1 MPARGL
7 QAAAG
12 RGIAVHARAGLGLA
26 CRPCVHADCGR
37 RLAGRGVGRGLVAR
51 AAAGRAVLDFAGAG
65 NAVVVVSSELEEL
78 AICHR
83 IVVMVEGRTI
93 GELQGPGV
101 TEEQMLS
108 EIYNHQAKEEA
119 V

>member
-1 MPARGL
+1 MLLDEPT
-7 QAAAG
+7 
-12 RGIAVHARAGLGLA
+12 
-26 CRPCVHADCGR
+26 
-37 RLAGRGVGRGLVAR
+37 RGVDIGAR
-51 AAAGRAVLDFAGAG
+51 QQIWQTIEDFAAAG

-78 AICHR
+78 SICHR
-83 IVVMVEGRTI
+83 VVVMVEGRTI

-108 EIYNHQAKEEA
+108 EIYNNHPEEEP